1 MIIRGTNYPDYLI
14 VETQNS
20 FIVYERLG
28 ESFVVASEN
37 SWKELSWAKSEVEV
51 IRSIK
56 LQKEVFQNLVDK
68 T

>member
-14 VETQNS
+14 IETQNS
-20 FIVYERLG
+20 FTVYERVG

-37 SWKELSWAKSEVEV
+37 SWKELSWAKSEVEA

-56 LQKEVFQNLVDK
+56 LQKEVFQDLVDK
-68 T
+68 A